1 MPSSPSQAQN
11 LNGLD
16 IHFKVQ
22 SKARS
27 KDWDIL
33 IIFSRKRE
41 LKMSIFNTKV
51 KSWWFLRNRLYP
63 FSHSRYISDLMYF
76 KSHCPLHILLE
87 VQMACLFHV
96 TMKIY
101 LPIQM
106 HIHTYI
112 YLHEYKYRFIPFI
125 GTYLFSFLSALKCR
139 EAPSFLSTSAPEQI
153 LTAALQYFPRVSP
166 PLGGSRESYHHLPLI
181 NRVGTLDI
189 HLPE

>member
-1 MPSSPSQAQN
+1 MDLIFISKFKARQEVRTEIYWSYFPENVSWRCQFLTPRWKADGFSET
-11 LNGLD
+11 GC
-16 IHFKVQ
+16 IHFHTQ
-22 SKARS
+22 DTYQTYS
-27 KDWDIL
+27 
-33 IIFSRKRE
+33 
-41 LKMSIFNTKV
+41 
-51 KSWWFLRNRLYP
+51 
-63 FSHSRYISDLMYF
+63 MYF
-76 KSHCPLHILLE
+76 KSHCPLHILLD

-112 YLHEYKYRFIPFI
+112 YLHEYKYKFIPFI
-125 GTYLFSFLSALKCR
+125 GTYLFSFLSALKFR
-139 EAPSFLSTSAPEQI
+139 EAPSLLSTSAPEQI